1 MANAKAEPRIKPQ
14 ESVKA
19 ILSVTADDSGPSPV
33 PRRTYGSPTA
43 LGAGGSANSQ
53 REYYP

>member
-19 ILSVTADDSGPSPV
+19 ILSITAEDSGASPV
-33 PRRTYGSPTA
+33 PIRTYGSPA
-43 LGAGGSANSQ
+43 APGAGGSANSQ
-53 REYYP
+53 RDYYP